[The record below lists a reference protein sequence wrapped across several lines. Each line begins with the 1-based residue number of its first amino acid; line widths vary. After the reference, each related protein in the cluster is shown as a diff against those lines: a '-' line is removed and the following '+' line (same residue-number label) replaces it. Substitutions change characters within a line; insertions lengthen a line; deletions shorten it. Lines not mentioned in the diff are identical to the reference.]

1 MKKQFLTGLAIL
13 AAASMLCGFDSAETV
28 DSLGQKMNEAG
39 QDTSSAS
46 ISMDMSLDA
55 LLKMSDG
62 TSNADLSLV
71 VSGPVDMKCTLDP
84 YAAQLDGSIT
94 VSAMGTNETV
104 PFQMYMVTEEDGTMT
119 TYMQTDDTWTSNTSG
134 DTDVADL
141 IKTFSGTSV
150 SFSDLEEWG
159 LSFELAPQA
168 ADVDGVECY
177 LLSTVIDSDSL
188 NTLVEKASATSGED
202 LSANEDVSYALTA
215 LSGIQLK
222 IEYYVDAATYL
233 PVKIHV
239 DLNDSDLSAFTQLV
253 MAAMGEQ
260 AEGTSIDFA
269 LNDASIDM
277 TVSYNDV
284 AEITVPAE
292 ALAAE

>member
-28 DSLGQKMNEAG
+28 DSLGRKMNEAG